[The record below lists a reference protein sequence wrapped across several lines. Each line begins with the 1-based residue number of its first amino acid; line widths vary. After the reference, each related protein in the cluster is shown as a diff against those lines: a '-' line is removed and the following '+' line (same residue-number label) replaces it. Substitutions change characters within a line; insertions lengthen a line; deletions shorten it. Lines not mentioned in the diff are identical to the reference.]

1 MFNPALMAALQ
12 NKESEDFLQ
21 KRLKAAEA
29 LGASSAIPL
38 ALDEKQQKLLD
49 QAIGQGTVIRTV
61 DGRFYLNERA
71 VNERK
76 EGQKYMALLILLI
89 AGSVIASV
97 AILASRANG

>member
-1 MFNPALMAALQ
+1 M
-12 NKESEDFLQ
+12 
-21 KRLKAAEA
+21 KAAEA

-97 AILASRANG
+97 AILASRVNG